1 MSATTIWSLIG
12 LCAVVTAA
20 IKGAGP
26 FALGGRDLPGWFSRV
41 ITFMAPALLAA
52 LVCTAT
58 LADGDKLAVGADTAG
73 VAVAGVAA
81 VARSLGD
88 RRRRDRRGRHRAPA
102 RGLTTCAAKAAKRLS
117 ANSAWRS
124 SQRASSSR
132 APRSSTP
139 AWPSQSP

>member
-1 MSATTIWSLIG
+1 MSASMGWALIG

-58 LADGDKLAVGADTAG
+58 LADGDRLAVGADTAG
-73 VAVAGVAA
+73 VAVAGVLLWRGASVIAGVA
-81 VARSLGD
+81 VAALITAVL
-88 RRRRDRRGRHRAPA
+88 RAV
-102 RGLTTCAAKAAKRLS
+102 
-117 ANSAWRS
+117 
-124 SQRASSSR
+124 
-132 APRSSTP
+132 
-139 AWPSQSP
+139 